1 MPEKGRQ
8 RVPRIPILI
17 THVVQ
22 HSGTCLINLVYYA
35 EYKMAHQSSAP
46 RRWVYNYQ
54 TIGFIS

>member
-1 MPEKGRQ
+1 M
-8 RVPRIPILI
+8 VPRIPILI